1 MASAEISASL
11 LNHSS
16 SQANQSPRD
25 SQQATQQSVKFT
37 TEIAAAAALKRL
49 GNNLLCS
56 VASYFDINPSKCTAK
71 PPQQEVLINDI
82 LAAAAKLNSS
92 TTTYLDTDISPDTIC
107 CFDSSGVML
116 CTMLSFDPTAYSVA
130 LPSFL
135 HEAAANLSLVDR
147 VKLLSQGAFFSNPE
161 SNGIAELLWTDLT
174 IPQMYSTLSFM
185 GVSFNRQD
193 APRDL
198 KRRLYSHIS
207 FSKTHGAADKVALF
221 SFSSD
226 SPHDC
231 IAVSSQPLEAN
242 CEEYKL
248 TLKLITENV
257 KNVCPMITQPENS
270 SNFNCEPSNE
280 STESFSSLSQNDRSR
295 IQSGSDLIST
305 SSCSLLADE
314 DSIDLN
320 CDDSDT
326 YCCDSFRTPTI
337 SACDFD
343 FSIAPRK
350 NNGII
355 DDYCTKCN
363 ADATN
368 LMLTCYLCNLTVHY
382 PCYRGKDQRGTS
394 KKGMSKTAFETIGKL
409 RNNKWFCNGCS
420 KISMADILE
429 KISQYA
435 QKKVDETVENELSK
449 CNIHH
454 HDAGHDTPSVMSRA
468 STPDYSKTDPYK
480 TILSLKESITQEI
493 RAALKEDIRSLIT
506 HIKDPSLQD
515 KGEIMSKDMDKASMA
530 SYANV
535 TSKPLVR
542 NGGGE
547 DNATAQI
554 NRSKKTT
561 THLDPKMSVI
571 IKHVSNKKVAAD
583 DTCLKSEFNKL
594 FNRMKIKY
602 CKKTRYGNIILQL
615 TSENDIA
622 QVLSNWKPEYLKGS
636 DAKIGTQVYR
646 MSDQHLFQNATG
658 IVRYVPVEIETASIT
673 RALDEAGFT
682 KSHVVRLSK
691 SSSIKVVFNSQEDL
705 ARAIKEGFG
714 IEHLWLNVEEF
725 TFSKKPMQCHGC
737 KRFGHPVKWCR
748 SKKVCG
754 FCSENHSDKDCTIKT
769 DSSKHHC
776 SNCEGNHSALSTS
789 CPQHKLKLS
798 LILRNIGQNEC

>member
-1 MASAEISASL
+1 MAENSTSL
-11 LNHSS
+11 LNHSP
-16 SQANQSPRD
+16 SQANQLPRD
-25 SQQATQQSVKFT
+25 SQQATQAPVNPP

-49 GNNLLCS
+49 GNNLLYS
-56 VASYFDINPSKCTAK
+56 VASYFDISPSKSTAK
-71 PPQQEVLINDI
+71 PLQQGELINNI
-82 LAAAAKLNSS
+82 LTAAAKLNSS
-92 TTTYLDTDISPDTIC
+92 TTTYLDTDISSDTIC
-107 CFDSSGVML
+107 CFNRSGVML

-135 HEAAANLSLVDR
+135 HEAAAKLSLVDR
-147 VKLLSQGAFFSNPE
+147 VKLLSQGSFFSNPE

-174 IPQMYSTLSFM
+174 IPQMYSILSFM
-185 GVSFNRQD
+185 GVSSNRD
-193 APRDL
+193 DGPRDL

-207 FSKTHGAADKVALF
+207 FSKTHGAAGKVALF
-221 SFSSD
+221 SFSAD
-226 SPHDC
+226 SPLEC
-231 IAVSSQPLEAN
+231 IAISSLPLEEN
-242 CEEYKL
+242 REECKL
-248 TLKLITENV
+248 TLKLMTENI
-257 KNVCPMITQPENS
+257 CPIVTEPENS
-270 SNFNCEPSNE
+270 RNSDCKLSNE
-280 STESFSSLSQNDRSR
+280 SAESFSSCSQNDRSR

-305 SSCSLLADE
+305 SSCSILADE
-314 DSIDLN
+314 ESIEWN
-320 CDDSDT
+320 CDDSNT
-326 YCCDSFRTPTI
+326 YCCDSLSTPTI

-350 NNGII
+350 NKGII

-420 KISMADILE
+420 KISMADILD

-435 QKKVDETVENELSK
+435 QEKVNETVDNELSK
-449 CNIHH
+449 RNAHH
-454 HDAGHDTPSVMSRA
+454 HDAGHDTPSVISRA
-468 STPDYSKTDPYK
+468 STPDYSKIDPYK
-480 TILSLKESITQEI
+480 TILSIKESITQEI
-493 RAALKEDIRSLIT
+493 RSALKEDIRSLIT

-515 KGEIMSKDMDKASMA
+515 KEEVMLKDVERASTV
-530 SYANV
+530 SYANA

-542 NGGGE
+542 HGAKE
-547 DNATAQI
+547 DNVTALI
-554 NRSKKTT
+554 DKSKNTT

-658 IVRYVPVEIETASIT
+658 IVRHVPVEIETASIIK
-673 RALDEAGFT
+673 ALDEAGYT

-691 SSSIKVVFNSQEDL
+691 SSSIKVVFNSHEDL
-705 ARAIKEGFG
+705 TKAINEGFG
-714 IEHLWLNVEEF
+714 VEHLWLNVEEF

-754 FCSENHSDKDCTIKT
+754 FCSEDHLDKDCPIKH

-776 SNCEGNHSALSTS
+776 RNCEGNHSALSTS
-789 CPQHKLKLS
+789 CPQYKLKLS
-798 LILRNIGQNEC
+798 LILRNTGQNEC